1 MLGIFVIPGV
11 QLPTAAKLFGR
22 ESRGDVA
29 AEYALAL
36 RGAAIA
42 IPFVLRI
49 YPTTIAE
56 RQSWHALVILE
67 LARSTVIGMWN
78 LTLVQ
83 GTALWL
89 VAIVPCTL
97 SRFTSRGTPTCPP
110 GCFRSACPTDH
121 W

>member
-1 MLGIFVIPGV
+1 MHACSGHFGSSLVHLDFKTHPSRPLLLPMLGIFVIPGV

-49 YPTTIAE
+49 YPTTIVE

-78 LTLVQ
+78 LTLV
-83 GTALWL
+83 
-89 VAIVPCTL
+89 
-97 SRFTSRGTPTCPP
+97 
-110 GCFRSACPTDH
+110 
-121 W
+121 